1 MNINNEWTGGVNEKE
16 WIGWIDRVEKKLFLT
31 HSYPFAAEFDLDS
44 TRLGAFGGI
53 LTRYRRT
60 IKLAD

>member
-1 MNINNEWTGGVNEKE
+1 MDR
-16 WIGWIDRVEKKLFLT
+16 IDRVEKKLFLT

-53 LTRYRRT
+53 LPRYRRT
-60 IKLAD
+60 IELTD

>member
-1 MNINNEWTGGVNEKE
+1 MDR
-16 WIGWIDRVEKKLFLT
+16 IDRVEIKVFLT

-53 LTRYRRT
+53 LTRYRCT
-60 IKLAD
+60 IELAD

>member
-1 MNINNEWTGGVNEKE
+1 MNGQESEGKRMDR
-16 WIGWIDRVEKKLFLT
+16 IDRVEKKLFLT

-60 IKLAD
+60 IELAD